1 MPRAIKTL
9 DLKAPQNDD
18 RIEKNVENF
27 VVVYLKKVETD
38 E

>member
-18 RIEKNVENF
+18 RIEENVENF
-27 VVVYLKKVETD
+27 VVVELNKVETD
-38 E
+38 K